1 MKFKMVESI
10 EKYEDL
16 DKGMSLDITRLL
28 DELKEANNDYQQII
42 GSIRVNVR
50 VRPFI
55 SNDKLEDKKSSIIE
69 CESRNDLILKI
80 PTEMLKSDNHQQEY
94 HFSFERIYPPTST
107 QNNLFTELSSLIQS
121 SIDGHNVCIFSYGQT
136 GAGKTY
142 TMLGGESQ
150 DSLGLLPRTVDML
163 FQRARELEQ
172 VGVKCSF
179 GVCFSE
185 IYNNRMINLLDE
197 KKGEL
202 SELVSRKV
210 YVIQKTSL
218 TRNL

>member
-55 SNDKLEDKKSSIIE
+55 SNDKLEDKKSSVIE

>member
-55 SNDKLEDKKSSIIE
+55 SNDKLEDKKSSVIE

-185 IYNNRMINLLDE
+185 IYNNKMINLLDE